1 MAATLCLSGG
11 VARSSDAKTHLI
23 RDAVVN
29 GQSIYLSDLL
39 PESSPSA
46 VRIPAREILIGRSP
60 QAGSTRVLSGGDIV
74 RVLND
79 GDLLGQVD
87 VPEQIVVHRLG
98 HLVTREEVAEAIR
111 RMLAGN
117 QTFGNVQ
124 IAPEDVRFAARV
136 MVPAQNAELHVTRV
150 ELDPALQK
158 MKFWL
163 ASGAEPAL
171 LPFMAM
177 ARATCTPC
185 GSDEGTQPLTTQ
197 NSPQQIWGTITS
209 TSAERARPTL
219 DSGRPGNSAPPLVEA
234 GKTALLHLVS
244 GPQMQMYLAA
254 VALERG
260 VFGQTV
266 RVRIQST
273 GKVLFAHVV
282 GRNQLEANL

>member
-1 MAATLCLSGG
+1 MGATLCLWGG
-11 VARSSDAKTHLI
+11 VARASDAKTHLI
-23 RDAVVN
+23 RDAIVN

-46 VRIPAREILIGRSP
+46 VRIPAQEILIGRSP

-74 RVLND
+74 RLVND
-79 GDLLGQVD
+79 GNLLSQVD

-136 MVPAQNAELHVTRV
+136 TVSAEEAELHVTRV
-150 ELDPALQK
+150 ELDPALQE

-177 ARATCTPC
+177 AHATCTAC
-185 GSDEGTQPLTTQ
+185 GSAVTK
-197 NSPQQIWGTITS
+197 TS
-209 TSAERARPTL
+209 MSAERARPDL
-219 DSGRPGNSAPPLVEA
+219 DSARPGNSAPPMVEA
-234 GKTALLHLVS
+234 GQRALLHLVS
-244 GPQMQMYLAA
+244 GTQMQMYLTAIS
-254 VALERG
+254 LERG
-260 VFGQTV
+260 VFGQTI
-266 RVRIQST
+266 RVRIRNT
-273 GKVLFAHVV
+273 GKILYAHVV
-282 GRNQLEANL
+282 GRNQLEATL

>member
-1 MAATLCLSGG
+1 MGATLCPWGG
-11 VARSSDAKTHLI
+11 VARASDAKTHLI

-39 PESSPSA
+39 PEASPSA
-46 VRIPAREILIGRSP
+46 VRIPAQEILIGRSP

-74 RVLND
+74 RLLND
-79 GDLLGQVD
+79 GDLLSRVD

-124 IAPEDVRFAARV
+124 IAPEDLQFAARV
-136 MVPAQNAELHVTRV
+136 TVPAEDAELHVTRV
-150 ELDPALQK
+150 ELDQTLQE

-163 ASGAEPAL
+163 VSGAEPGL

-177 ARATCTPC
+177 ARATCTSC
-185 GSDEGTQPLTTQ
+185 GSAEAAQPPATQ
-197 NSPQQIWGTITS
+197 NSPQPIFGTKIS
-209 TSAERARPTL
+209 MSAMRARPNL
-219 DSGRPGNSAPPLVEA
+219 DSSRPGNSAPSLVEV
-234 GKTALLHLVS
+234 GQKALLHLVS
-244 GPQMQMYLAA
+244 GSQMQMYLTAIS
-254 VALERG
+254 LERG

-266 RVRIQST
+266 RVRVRST
-273 GKVLFAHVV
+273 GKILYAHVV
-282 GRNQLEANL
+282 GRNQLEAIL